1 MIGEIMTRIELM
13 TYLSAGLFAMG
24 WVCLIS
30 QRNAFKQVFGLKIML
45 QGVTLALILAGKAQS
60 NIFLSQTMV
69 ISALIVETMII
80 ALALAMIVSIFRNIP
95 SGDID
100 KLRKLRG

>member
-1 MIGEIMTRIELM
+1 MPQITFLLIF
-13 TYLSAGLFAMG
+13 SVVLFILG

-30 QRNAFKQVFGLKIML
+30 QRNAFKQIIGLKIML
-45 QGVTLALILAGKAQS
+45 QGVTLALIMAGEFQENMNLA
-60 NIFLSQTMV
+60 QTMV
-69 ISALIVETMII
+69 ISALIVETIVI

-100 KLRKLRG
+100 LLRKLRG

>member
-1 MIGEIMTRIELM
+1 MAQTDLM
-13 TYLSAGLFAMG
+13 AFLSGGLFMMG
-24 WVCLIS
+24 WMCLIT

-45 QGVTLALILAGKAQS
+45 QGVTLGLILAGKAQS
-60 NIFLSQTMV
+60 DIFLSQTMV

>member
-1 MIGEIMTRIELM
+1 MPQITF
-13 TYLSAGLFAMG
+13 LSIFSAILFILG

-30 QRNAFKQVFGLKIML
+30 QRNAFKQIIGLKIML
-45 QGVTLALILAGKAQS
+45 QGVTLALIMAGEFQENMNLA
-60 NIFLSQTMV
+60 QTMV
-69 ISALIVETMII
+69 ISALIVETIVI

-100 KLRKLRG
+100 LLRKLRG